1 MAQKTVVLGVS
12 ACIGAYK
19 ACYIVRGLQKAGLR
33 VRVVMTQHAT
43 ELVGVQTFEALTHEE
58 VLVDMFDHEAKD
70 PIPHISLA
78 NEADLMVIAPCTA
91 NLLAKLANGIADDLL
106 SSAALAMHCPMLIA
120 PAANEHMYEDA
131 TTQSNLATVRER
143 GWTVVEGGEGY
154 LACGDEGYGRLA
166 EPDAIVAAALDILEV
181 KPDLTDKKVLIVEKV
196 YEEYRKDN
204 RTYEYVPVTANN
216 L

>member
-91 NLLAKLANGIADDLL
+91 NLLAKLANPHCSFIPYLQT
-106 SSAALAMHCPMLIA
+106 SSKEPPCA
-120 PAANEHMYEDA
+120 P
-131 TTQSNLATVRER
+131 TPGTS
-143 GWTVVEGGEGY
+143 
-154 LACGDEGYGRLA
+154 
-166 EPDAIVAAALDILEV
+166 
-181 KPDLTDKKVLIVEKV
+181 
-196 YEEYRKDN
+196 RK
-204 RTYEYVPVTANN
+204 
-216 L
+216 